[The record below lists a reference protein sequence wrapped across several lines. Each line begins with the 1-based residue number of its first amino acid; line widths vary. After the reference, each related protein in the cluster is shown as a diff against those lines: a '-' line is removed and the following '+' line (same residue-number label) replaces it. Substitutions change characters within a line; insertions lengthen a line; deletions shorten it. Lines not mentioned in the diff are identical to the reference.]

1 VKPKTI
7 GLPKI
12 GRDIWENYGKREIMG
27 HYGKLWEIMENCGKL
42 WKIM

>member
-12 GRDIWENYGKREIMG
+12 GREIWENDGKLWGNYGKLSEIMENYGK
-27 HYGKLWEIMENCGKL
+27 L
-42 WKIM
+42 